1 MSTIDRLKTPPDAQ
15 TGSRLRRI
23 GGNIAQFLA
32 LITRAPRDRTSA
44 RWRGLHAAAVA
55 GGLAVAI
62 AVLMMFADVHTVA
75 VASHLPAWL
84 LGVLSELTDLGKSG
98 WFLIPLGIALAF
110 IAVCHSPALPRTAQL
125 VLLAVTIRLSF
136 LFAAIAVPSLFTSIV
151 KRVIGRARPF
161 VDLAGDP
168 FHLQAFV
175 WRPEYAS
182 MPSGHATTAVA
193 AAMAFGM
200 LWPQLRAPLWAYAVI
215 ILASRVLLAAHY
227 PSDIL
232 AGAAVG
238 TAGVLLVRD
247 WFAARRLGFTIDAN
261 GCVVAWPAPSY
272 TRIKRVARRLLAP

>member
-1 MSTIDRLKTPPDAQ
+1 MSTIDRLKTTPGAQ

-23 GGNIAQFLA
+23 TGNIVQFLA
-32 LITRAPRDRTSA
+32 LITRAPRDRTSS
-44 RWRGLHAAAVA
+44 RWRGPHAAAVA
-55 GGLAVAI
+55 GVLAVAI
-62 AVLMMFADVHTVA
+62 AALMLFADIHTVA
-75 VASHLPAWL
+75 VASHLPPWL
-84 LGVLSELTDLGKSG
+84 QSVLSELTDFGKSG
-98 WFLIPLGIALAF
+98 WFLIPLGLALAL

-125 VLLAVTIRLSF
+125 VLLSVAIRLSF

-168 FHLQAFV
+168 FHFEVFV

-200 LWPQLRAPLWAYAVI
+200 LWPQLLAPLWAYAVI

-238 TAGVLLVRD
+238 TVGALLVRD
-247 WFAARRLGFTIDAN
+247 WFAARRLGFTIDTN
-261 GCVVAWPAPSY
+261 GHVVAWAGPSY
-272 TRIKRVARRLLAP
+272 ARIKRVARRLLAP